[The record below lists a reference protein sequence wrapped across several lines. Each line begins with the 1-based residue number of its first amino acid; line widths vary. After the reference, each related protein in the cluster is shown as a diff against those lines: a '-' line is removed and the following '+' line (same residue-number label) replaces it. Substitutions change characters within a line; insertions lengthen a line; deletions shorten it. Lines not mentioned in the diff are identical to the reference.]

1 MDYNRDDGMSDRA
14 EGMWK
19 QLKGKIKEE
28 WGKLTD
34 DEIDE
39 AEGKWEKLSGKVQER
54 YGRAKDDVELEI
66 RRFRDQHE
74 PKEAPYPE

>member
-1 MDYNRDDGMSDRA
+1 MDYNRDDGMNDRA

-66 RRFRDQHE
+66 RRFRDTHE
-74 PKEAPYPE
+74 RKEVPFPD

>member
-1 MDYNRDDGMSDRA
+1 MNNDRT

-19 QLKGKIKEE
+19 QIKGKIKEQ

-34 DEIDE
+34 DEVDQ
-39 AEGKWEKLSGKVQER
+39 AEGRWDRLTGLIQER

-66 RRFRDQHE
+66 RRFRDEHE
-74 PKEAPYPE
+74 TPPASVGGLPPA